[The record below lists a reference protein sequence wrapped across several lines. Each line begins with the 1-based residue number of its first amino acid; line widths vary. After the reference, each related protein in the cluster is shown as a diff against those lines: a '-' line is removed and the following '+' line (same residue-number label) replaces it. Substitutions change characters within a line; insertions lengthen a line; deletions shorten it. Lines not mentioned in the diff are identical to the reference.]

1 MRKPSLIVDC
11 GSVRFLQETA
21 ESRTMATHTNA
32 NGEFLR
38 FSIHTLLI
46 VLTIFCVWLGWKV
59 EQARKQREVA
69 ALVHEMGGRVRYD
82 YQPNAKPPGPQ
93 WLRKQL
99 GRHFFDDV
107 SSCAVARGSGE
118 RRIAI
123 VWTDESPKVAPWP
136 HASERGS
143 SGAARTSFAGVRDNL

>member
-1 MRKPSLIVDC
+1 M
-11 GSVRFLQETA
+11 
-21 ESRTMATHTNA
+21 
-32 NGEFLR
+32 
-38 FSIHTLLI
+38 
-46 VLTIFCVWLGWKV
+46 
-59 EQARKQREVA
+59 A

-82 YQPNAKPPGPQ
+82 YQPNAKPTGPQ
-93 WLRKQL
+93 GLRMQL

-107 SSCAVARGSGE
+107 SSCAVAQGSGE

-143 SGAARTSFAGVRDNL
+143 SGAEGWPPTLNANGDSCVWLGWKIERARKQREAVAWVQELGGELSCDSESPGPQWLRKRLGRHFFDDVVRV